1 MHTIIGSSE
10 RDFVL
15 IILFQIYGFKT
26 GLYENNL
33 FWVGQYDL
41 PPFILE
47 EVLTQYWHNLIQFSS
62 NLFKITPCQNT
73 ANIVS

>member
-1 MHTIIGSSE
+1 MHTITGSSE

-15 IILFQIYGFKT
+15 IILFHLDGFKT
-26 GLYENNL
+26 GRYENNL

-47 EVLTQYWHNLIQFSS
+47 EVLPQY
-62 NLFKITPCQNT
+62 
-73 ANIVS
+73 